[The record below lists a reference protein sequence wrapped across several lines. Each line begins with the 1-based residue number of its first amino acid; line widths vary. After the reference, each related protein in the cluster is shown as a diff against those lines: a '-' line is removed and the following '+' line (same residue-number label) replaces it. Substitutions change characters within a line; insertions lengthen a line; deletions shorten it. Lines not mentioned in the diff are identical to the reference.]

1 MRLLLDTHVW
11 LWMITGDKRLTE
23 GHRAT
28 LEDPGS
34 DLYLS
39 AAAVWELAIKSVAG
53 KVKYSGSPSVQ
64 IPIHIERSGVY
75 PLALTVDHA
84 IAAADLPMH
93 HRDPFDRM
101 MVAQARA
108 EEMTLVTA
116 DRRLAA
122 YGVPILDVGS
132 SPSG

>member
-1 MRLLLDTHVW
+1 MKLLLDTHVW
-11 LWMITGDKRLTE
+11 LWMIAGHARLTDE
-23 GHRAT
+23 DHAA
-28 LEDPGS
+28 LESPEN

-39 AAAVWELAIKSVAG
+39 AAAVWELAVKSAAG
-53 KVKYSGSPSVQ
+53 KLKYTGTPSVQ

-75 PLALTVDHA
+75 PLAVTVDHA

-101 MVAQARA
+101 LVAQARA
-108 EEMTLVTA
+108 EEMTLATA

-122 YGVPILDVGS
+122 YGVSILEVGA
-132 SPSG
+132 